1 MWHTDDRTVMSDE
14 TLENTAF
21 AKMWKW
27 LPGSV
32 FFLPITFCILAW
44 CNILKRT
51 QAPTYSVSQLLV
63 NRHTAAVLQK
73 RHFLAGAIRP
83 CCFSDLRSVA
93 CRQSGWHLIST
104 LFCWINSK
112 WHTAQLFV
120 SAFVIADNRNPPLN
134 KYKSAENNRWARC
147 SVTFWN
153 ITPAISFYS
162 RSPTP
167 HTHTHTKHERNGWR
181 ESP

>member
-21 AKMWKW
+21 AEMWKW
-27 LPGSV
+27 HSGSV
-32 FFLPITFCILAW
+32 FFPPVALCILAW
-44 CNILKRT
+44 CNILKRERGEER
-51 QAPTYSVSQLLV
+51 APTYSVSQLLV

-73 RHFLAGAIRP
+73 RDFLTGP
-83 CCFSDLRSVA
+83 CYFSDLRSVA
-93 CRQSGWHLIST
+93 RRQSGWHLIST
-104 LFCWINSK
+104 LSCWINSK

-162 RSPTP
+162 RSFPP
-167 HTHTHTKHERNGWR
+167 HTHETWK
-181 ESP
+181 